1 MPKQLAHL
9 DQEKLILV
17 ARHLQPGALFCPKS
31 LPEDAACWR
40 HEACVDERMVIWW
53 AAVYK
58 SGQTVFRAGD
68 SERSMFFVNRGSVLV
83 VVNRKVVDKFEAG
96 HLFGEVGMILG
107 EKRTVTKNRYSS
119 ASQKDCT
126 FAVRDWGV
134 ETLQAD
140 ISASKDGA
148 ELLKL
153 DINTFYKV
161 SALLPDFLRA
171 LQTALVLASVMYC
184 I

>member
-1 MPKQLAHL
+1 
-9 DQEKLILV
+9 
-17 ARHLQPGALFCPKS
+17 
-31 LPEDAACWR
+31 
-40 HEACVDERMVIWW
+40 
-53 AAVYK
+53 
-58 SGQTVFRAGD
+58 
-68 SERSMFFVNRGSVLV
+68 MFFVNRGSVLV

-126 FAVRDWGV
+126 FGVRDWGV